1 MSSRMRWTARVG
13 VAALAVG
20 IAAPAAWAA
29 STWTPA
35 PGASKT
41 TGVASAQYSWNYGS
55 SFAKRSGGGLALAY
69 TSDAGTASSDQST
82 YVRLGTVAAD
92 NTVTWD
98 KAKLTS
104 PKTMVADRT
113 SLAAGSNNSVHAV
126 YVKQNSY
133 ANYDPA
139 EPRVAYVRS
148 LVGGTWQA
156 PVRLSP
162 TSGRVDYPIAS
173 AVGTNVYIAYT
184 NSDTGAVL
192 MRRSTNSG
200 GSYGSVNLGT
210 TTRDDGEG
218 LAAWPITCASG
229 TNVAAVW
236 MDGTGDAKLSV
247 SENSGTSYTTKTIN
261 ADNVGGNDE
270 GWASCDATG
279 TRIGITFNEDDG
291 VHYTEYNTSSDTFT
305 TPLKN
310 AFPFSGSGFAA
321 SYSGTV
327 ALSGAGTVG
336 LAMPLCVQDGCDY
349 ETNSTRISLRWLE
362 SSNNGGAFAAV
373 ESISNASSALSG
385 GKTLNDSPT
394 ALFYDADTRFVLYNG
409 WTANYGNY
417 RLYLAHGES

>member
-1 MSSRMRWTARVG
+1 MRWTARVG

-20 IAAPAAWAA
+20 LAAPAAWAA
-29 STWTPA
+29 STWSPV
-35 PGASKT
+35 PGADKN
-41 TGVASAQYSWNYGS
+41 TGIASTQYSWNYGS

-69 TSDAGTASSDQST
+69 TSDKGTASSDQST
-82 YVRLGTVAAD
+82 YVRLGTVAGD
-92 NTVTWD
+92 NTVTWA
-98 KAKLTS
+98 KPKLTS
-104 PKTMVADRT
+104 PKSMVADRT
-113 SLAAGSNNSVHAV
+113 SLAAGSSNSVHAV

-133 ANYDPA
+133 ANYDVTK
-139 EPRVAYVRS
+139 PRVAYVRS

-156 PVRLSP
+156 PVQLSP
-162 TSGRVDYPIAS
+162 SKGRVDYPIAAAS
-173 AVGTNVYIAYT
+173 GANVYIAYT
-184 NSDTGAVL
+184 NSNTGAVI

-200 GSYGSVNLGT
+200 ASYGGNISLGT

-247 SENSGTSYTTKTIN
+247 SENSGTSFTTTTIN

-270 GWASCDATG
+270 GWASCDAVG
-279 TRIGITFNEDDG
+279 TRIGVTFNEDDG
-291 VHYTEYNTSSDTFT
+291 VHYAEYNTSSDTFT
-305 TPLKN
+305 TALKN

-327 ALSGAGTVG
+327 ALTGAGTVG
-336 LAMPLCVQDGCDY
+336 LAMPLCVQNGCDY
-349 ETNSTRISLRWLE
+349 EANTTRISLRWLE

-385 GKTLNDSPT
+385 GKTLNDSPS